1 MALSNSQY
9 NELMRIYEQRQL
21 DAVHQVQERYERVT
35 QAIPEFAEIDNA
47 ISSASIR
54 QARLLLNGETSAL
67 ADLKQEIPYL
77 PARKNYSN
85 HMDIRLIIWSR
96 IISART
102 AKTRAISE
110 RINATASKKQ
120 LWIYYIHSQTC
131 RRF

>member
-67 ADLKQEIPYL
+67 ADLKQEIHTL
-77 PARKNYSN
+77 SARKKELLKSHGYPA
-85 HMDIRLIIWSR
+85 HYLEPHYLCPDCKD
-96 IISART
+96 T
-102 AKTRAISE
+102 G
-110 RINATASKKQ
+110 
-120 LWIYYIHSQTC
+120 YIGTNKCH
-131 RRF
+131 

>member
-9 NELMRIYEQRQL
+9 NELMRTYEQRQL

-67 ADLKQEIPYL
+67 ADLKQD
-77 PARKNYSN
+77 
-85 HMDIRLIIWSR
+85 MDIRLIIWSR

>member
-54 QARLLLNGETSAL
+54 QADVYKRQDLTGSVPRSHNHSVSSSCILLRWNNHKDLLHVQRLCTTVRNLRHE
-67 ADLKQEIPYL
+67 
-77 PARKNYSN
+77 
-85 HMDIRLIIWSR
+85 M
-96 IISART
+96 
-102 AKTRAISE
+102 
-110 RINATASKKQ
+110 
-120 LWIYYIHSQTC
+120 
-131 RRF
+131 